1 MHSDKWDRIRELF
14 ERVCDLDPKDRRT
27 RLDEACDGDAELRA
41 EIESLIHAHDDTPSF
56 FENADSGSAA
66 ELFPAEDTAS
76 RVGEQVGAYVLQRL
90 IASGGMGTVY
100 EAVRTDGE
108 YEKTV
113 AIKLIN
119 PGMVSPD
126 MLRRFRIERQALAKL
141 DHRYIGRLL
150 DGGVASDDAP
160 YLVMEYIDGV
170 PIDAYCDAARLT
182 VSERLKLFRKVC
194 MAVHYAHQRLVVHRD
209 IKPTNILV
217 MPDGTPKLL
226 DFGIAKILH
235 ADRAGRGGDITS
247 TRFRSFTPDVA
258 SPEQIRGDVVTTAV
272 DIYSLGAV
280 LYTLLAGHRPY
291 RLDNR
296 TLSEIE
302 KIVCEQTPPRP
313 STVVVHTEDV
323 RGCDGQIRITIDP
336 VTVSTARG
344 TTPQRLRRRL
354 RGELDNI
361 VMMAMRQEPQR
372 RYGSAEQFASDID
385 CYLRG
390 MPIAAGRDTIRYR
403 FGKFVKR
410 NKVATSATVL
420 ALLSVVAGLIS
431 TTWQAREARIQ
442 RNIAQANQLRAE
454 KVSEFLTDLFAVSD
468 PEKAPGEMPTARD
481 LLDEGAGRIDNEL
494 TDEPITRAALMHTM
508 GVAYMNLGVYD
519 RAETLLQEALTI
531 ARRVLGPV
539 HSDIATALSDL
550 AVLRT
555 RTGDYESA
563 ETLTREAL
571 AMRRAIFDEP
581 HEEIAQCMS
590 NLGKLLHQKDKLE
603 EAEPFLRGALRTQ
616 QKLLGDD
623 HPDTAL
629 TRNNLAGLLFSIRD
643 YDGAEA
649 LIREALAASR
659 KALGDEHP
667 HVATLL
673 NNLALVLHTKG
684 DLDTAEKYQHESM
697 DIRRRVLGD
706 QHPDVATSYNNL
718 GGINLDRG
726 DYAAAEAYFR
736 KALSILRTLHGDRH
750 PAVPRQLANLG
761 LVLLYLGKYAE
772 AEPVLT
778 EALDLTSEF
787 LPDDHPQVAA
797 TRALVGELL
806 VDTHRAEQAEQPLR
820 VAMTILEKEFPPQH
834 WRIAGVKGAYGRC
847 LSALRRFDEAE
858 PLLLECYRS
867 TLENDGENHPRTQRA
882 ARAIIIHYN
891 DRGQP
896 ELTAQWRAKLGR

>member
-1 MHSDKWDRIRELF
+1 MHSDQWHRVRELF
-14 ERVCDLDPKDRRT
+14 ESVCDLDPKERT
-27 RLDEACDGDAELRA
+27 ARLDEVCDGDAELRA
-41 EIESLIHAHDDTPSF
+41 EIESLIHAHASAPSF
-56 FENADSGSAA
+56 FETPEVGSAA
-66 ELFPAEDTAS
+66 ELFPAEDTAN
-76 RVGEQVGAYVLQRL
+76 RVGEQVGAYLLERL

-100 EAVRTDGE
+100 EAVRADGE

-119 PGMVSPD
+119 PGMVSRD

-141 DHRYIGRLL
+141 DHPYIGRLL

-182 VSERLKLFRKVC
+182 VLERLKLFRKVC

-226 DFGIAKILH
+226 DFGIAKILQP
-235 ADRAGRGGDITS
+235 DLAGRGGNVTS
-247 TRFRSFTPDVA
+247 TRVRSFTPDVA

-296 TLSEIE
+296 SLSEIE
-302 KIVCEQTPPRP
+302 RIVCEQTPPRP
-313 STVVVHTEDV
+313 STAVVHTEDV
-323 RGCDGQIRITIDP
+323 LGGDGQVRMTIDP
-336 VTVSTARG
+336 ATVSSARG

-361 VMMAMRQEPQR
+361 VMTAMRREPQR
-372 RYGSAEQFASDID
+372 RYGSAERLANDID

-403 FGKFVKR
+403 FGKLVKR
-410 NKVATSATVL
+410 NKLATAATVL
-420 ALLSVVAGLIS
+420 AVLAVVAGLIS
-431 TTWQAREARIQ
+431 TTWQAREAGIQ

-468 PEKAPGEMPTARD
+468 PDKAPGEMPTARD
-481 LLDEGAGRIDNEL
+481 LLDEGARRIETEL
-494 TDEPITRAALMHTM
+494 TDEPTTRAALMHTM

-519 RAETLLQEALTI
+519 RAETLLQETLTI
-531 ARRVLGPV
+531 VRGELGPV
-539 HSDIATALSDL
+539 HADIATSLIDL

-563 ETLTREAL
+563 EALDREAL
-571 AMRRAIFDEP
+571 AMLHSIYGET
-581 HEEIAQCMS
+581 HEAIAQCLS
-590 NLGKLLHQKDKLE
+590 NLGKLLHQTGKLE
-603 EAEPFLRGALRTQ
+603 EAERLLREALGTR
-616 QKLLGDD
+616 KNLLGDD
-623 HPDTAL
+623 HPDTAT
-629 TRNNLAGLLFSIRD
+629 TRNNLAGLLFSTRD

-649 LIREALAASR
+649 LLREALAASR
-659 KALGDEHP
+659 KALGEEHP
-667 HVATLL
+667 RVAIQLS
-673 NNLALVLHTKG
+673 NLALVLHTKG

-697 DIRRRVLGD
+697 DIKRRVFGD
-706 QHPDVATSYNNL
+706 QHAEVATSYNNL
-718 GGINLDRG
+718 GGINIDRG
-726 DYAAAEAYFR
+726 DYAAAEDYFR
-736 KALSILRTLHGDRH
+736 KALSILRTVHGDRH
-750 PAVPRQLANLG
+750 PAVARQLANLG
-761 LVLLYLGKYAE
+761 MVLLYSGKYTE

-778 EALDLTSEF
+778 EALDLHSST

-797 TRALVGELL
+797 TRALLAELH
-806 VDTHRAEQAEQPLR
+806 VDTGRAELGEQPLR
-820 VAMTILEKEFPPQH
+820 DAVKILQENFPPQH
-834 WRIAGVKGAYGRC
+834 WRTAGAKGAYGRC

-858 PLLLECYRS
+858 PFLLECYRS
-867 TLENDGENHPRTQRA
+867 TLETDGENHPRTQRA
-882 ARAIIIHYN
+882 ARAIIEHYD
-891 DRGQP
+891 DRGEP
-896 ELTAQWRAKLGR
+896 ERADPWRATAGR